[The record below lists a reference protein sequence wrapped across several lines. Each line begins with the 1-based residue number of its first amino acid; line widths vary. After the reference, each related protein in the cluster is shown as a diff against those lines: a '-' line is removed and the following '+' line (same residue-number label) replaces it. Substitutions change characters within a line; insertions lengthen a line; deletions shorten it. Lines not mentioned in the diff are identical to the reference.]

1 MNINIPASVLASVE
15 AALQPLFED
24 IAHNKELGSWF
35 SVRLVGTTDPL
46 KLELGIAWECNH
58 KGARATQLLHLIHMY
73 MLLSA
78 CNLTNTAC
86 IRVRITNCTITSMI
100 CRAGMCSDML

>member
-15 AALQPLFED
+15 AALRPLFED

-35 SVRLVGTTDPL
+35 SVRLVGTADPL

-58 KGARATQLLHLIHMY
+58 KGAHLA
-73 MLLSA
+73 LKP
-78 CNLTNTAC
+78 TPT
-86 IRVRITNCTITSMI
+86 T
-100 CRAGMCSDML
+100 